1 MSDGPM
7 ANSYWVV
14 PGRLAAGEYPGAPHP
29 VAAAR
34 KLRTLLRAGINH
46 FIDLTEEDE
55 WLEPYA
61 QIATREAALLGSE
74 VKHERHA
81 IVDMRVPRSRRET
94 AGMLDAIDA
103 ALDDGRNVYLH
114 CWGGAGR
121 TGTVL
126 GCWLVRHGSTGE
138 DALARIARWW
148 RGVEKAYRLRHSPQ
162 TPQQCAYV
170 RNWAE
175 PAREAPGD

>member
-1 MSDGPM
+1 M
-7 ANSYWVV
+7 ANSYWVI

-34 KLRTLLRAGINH
+34 RLRTLLRAGISH
-46 FIDLTEEDE
+46 FVDLTEEDE

-61 QIATREAALLGSE
+61 EIATREAALLGAE
-74 VKHERHA
+74 VGHARHA
-81 IVDMRVPRSRRET
+81 IVDMSVPRSPQET
-94 AGMLDAIDA
+94 AATLDAIDE
-103 ALDDGRNVYLH
+103 ALGADQTVYLH

-126 GCWLVRHGSTGE
+126 GCWLVRHGNTGE
-138 DALARIARWW
+138 EALAAIAEWW
-148 RGVEKAYRLRHSPQ
+148 RGVEKSYRLRRSPQ
-162 TPQQCAYV
+162 TAQQCAYV

-175 PAREAPGD
+175 PGRESPE